1 MDEAIARRVA
11 ELGPWITRF
20 RFLGKTFGGD
30 YDAVTD
36 PRIVRVPRE
45 LGARVRCARILELG
59 CLDGGHTVALAHAF
73 PQAEIVAVD
82 VRAENLARA
91 EFLTA
96 LHGCRAPR
104 FVRADLETADLA
116 PYGQFDL
123 IVCIG
128 LLYHLWEPWK
138 LLRQLGAHGE
148 HLWLW
153 TVYCPDLEA
162 SAEHAGYRGRD
173 FVEGPL
179 DHPLSAVRPTS
190 FFPTL
195 GSLLA
200 MVHAAGFARQDV
212 LELGTTPNGP
222 SVLLH
227 ARREG

>member
-20 RFLGKTFGGD
+20 RFLGKTYGGD

-36 PRIVRVPRE
+36 PRIVRVPRA
-45 LGARVRCARILELG
+45 LGPARCARILELG
-59 CLDGGHTVALAHAF
+59 CLEGGHTVALAHAY

-82 VRAENLARA
+82 VRPENLARA

-96 LHGCRAPR
+96 LLGCRSPR
-104 FVRADLETADLA
+104 FVPADLETADLGA
-116 PYGQFDL
+116 LGPFDL

-138 LLRQLGAHGE
+138 LLRQLGAQGE

-153 TVYCPDLEA
+153 TVYCPDAEA
-162 SAEHAGYRGRD
+162 QTEHGGYRGRD

-179 DHPLSAVRPTS
+179 EHPLSAVRATS

-200 MVHAAGFARQDV
+200 MVQAAGFARQDV
-212 LELGTTPNGP
+212 WELGSTPNGP

-227 ARREG
+227 ARRTA